1 MSDTP
6 RTDQETFWANADGG
20 ERFEATDAD
29 FARELERENAT
40 RGQPTDEPDPNGT
53 TFARLNWWKD
63 RCVALAKKNT
73 RLQESMQE
81 AWKIV
86 NAMAGQEY
94 WQRAE
99 DWLAENHEHAPREI
113 ISANRRR

>member
-1 MSDTP
+1 VSDTP

-29 FARELERENAT
+29 FARELEKENAML
-40 RGQPTDEPDPNGT
+40 R
-53 TFARLNWWKD
+53 
-63 RCVALAKKNT
+63 
-73 RLQESMQE
+73 ESMRE

-86 NAMAGQEY
+86 NAMAGQEH

-99 DWLAENHEHAPREI
+99 EWLAENIEHAPREI
-113 ISANRRR
+113 ISANVRDHRCSPEASATNK